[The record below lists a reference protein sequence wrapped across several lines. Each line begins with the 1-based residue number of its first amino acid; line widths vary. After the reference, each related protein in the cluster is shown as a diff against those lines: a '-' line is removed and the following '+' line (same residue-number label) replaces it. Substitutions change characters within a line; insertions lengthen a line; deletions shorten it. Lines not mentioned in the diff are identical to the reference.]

1 MRADSFLSLL
11 RSAGFDF
18 FVGVPCSILK
28 ELILTL
34 EKQKE
39 VPYIAAV
46 REDSAIGIAAGA
58 YFGGRKPVCLMQ
70 NSGLGYCYNALASLN
85 LIYNV
90 PCLLI
95 ITWRGYQG
103 KDAPEHL
110 VMGRVLPELLKL
122 AEIPFEVF
130 DEKQIESQIAHLAS
144 LLETTSKPVALI
156 VKKGDV

>member
-1 MRADSFLSLL
+1 MRSDAFLSLL
-11 RSAGFDF
+11 RKARFDF

-28 ELILTL
+28 GLILTL
-34 EKQKE
+34 EKQAD
-39 VPYIAAV
+39 VPYIPAV

-85 LIYNV
+85 LIYNI
-90 PCLLI
+90 PCLLV

-110 VMGRVLPELLKL
+110 VMGRVLPDLLKL
-122 AEIPFEVF
+122 AEIPFEIF
-130 DEKQIESQIAHLAS
+130 DEKQAESQVARLVS
-144 LLETTSKPVALI
+144 LFETTAKPVALI

>member
-1 MRADSFLSLL
+1 MHSEAFLSLL
-11 RSAGFDF
+11 RNTGFDF

-28 ELILTL
+28 GLILAL
-34 EKQKE
+34 EKQAE
-39 VPYIAAV
+39 VPYVAAV

-85 LIYNV
+85 LLYNI
-90 PCLLI
+90 PCLLL

-110 VMGRVLPELLKL
+110 VMGRVLPDLLKL
-122 AEIPFEVF
+122 ADIPYEVF
-130 DEKQIESQIAHLAS
+130 EEKKVENQLLRLTSCLES
-144 LLETTSKPVALI
+144 TSRPVALI